1 MSSNGGLK
9 AFLIRDSRPATRR
22 RPLGSVKSRVRGCF
36 KSSMGGYCLCLAV
49 KPEWRSGLQTVFT
62 HQESCMPAITR
73 RKFVGKSATDVAL
86 AGLLSAAARELH
98 ADPIGI
104 PVGAARALHA
114 DPIGIPVGSQTY
126 PHRQRIKDGDF
137 AGLCKGMAALGVG
150 SLELC
155 SPGYG
160 ELTSLS
166 EGKHTRKVLEDHGLK
181 CPSAHFEMN

>member
-9 AFLIRDSRPATRR
+9 AFLIRNFRPGTRR

-49 KPEWRSGLQTVFT
+49 MPEWRSGLQTVFT

-73 RKFVGKSATDVAL
+73 RKFVGRSATDVAL
-86 AGLLSAAARELH
+86 AGLLSAAARE
-98 ADPIGI
+98 
-104 PVGAARALHA
+104 LHA

-137 AGLCKGMAALGVG
+137 AGLCKDMAGRCAGG
-150 SLELC
+150 
-155 SPGYG
+155 PGICPAG
-160 ELTSLS
+160 AGGFASLS
-166 EGKHTRKVLEDHGLK
+166 DG
-181 CPSAHFEMN
+181 